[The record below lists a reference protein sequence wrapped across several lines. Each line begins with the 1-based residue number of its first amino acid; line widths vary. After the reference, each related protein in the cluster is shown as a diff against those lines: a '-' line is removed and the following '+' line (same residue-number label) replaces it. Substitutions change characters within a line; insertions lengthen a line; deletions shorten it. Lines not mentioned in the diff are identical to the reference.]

1 MSRLTDPSKIKAAT
15 TYNAASDY
23 FDDSAC
29 EFWSIY
35 GRKTV
40 EHLHLNLG
48 DRVLDVAC
56 GTGAS
61 AIPAAEMV
69 GNQGQVI
76 GVDIADNLMALARK
90 KAHRKNLSNL
100 TFQWGDMTNLEF
112 EEDSFDAVICVFAIF
127 FVKEME
133 EQISKLWRLVRTG
146 GKLAI
151 TTWGPNIFAP
161 IYSIWNKDLQQH
173 RPDLFSAFNPWDRI
187 TTPEAVQRLLID
199 GGAKNVEVEAEN
211 GFQKLENP
219 EDWWKIA
226 MGSGLRWSIEQMK
239 SDEAQCIRE
248 SNLEWIRDRNIDAVE
263 TSVIYAVAQKSS
275 NTKSCLD
282 TTLKT

>member
-1 MSRLTDPSKIKAAT
+1 MSRLTDPAKIKAVI

-23 FDDSAC
+23 FDDPAC

-40 EHLHLNLG
+40 EYLHLNPG
-48 DRVLDVAC
+48 ARVLDVAC

-76 GVDIADNLMALARK
+76 GVDIANNLMALARK
-90 KAHRKNLSNL
+90 KADQKNLSNI

-112 EEDSFDAVICVFAIF
+112 EEESFDAVVCVFGIF

-133 EQISKLWRLVRTG
+133 EQISKLWRLVRSG

-161 IYSIWNKDLQQH
+161 IYSIWNEAIKQH

-187 TTPEAVQRLLID
+187 TTPEAVKKLLVD
-199 GGAKNVEVEAEN
+199 GGANNVEVKAEN
-211 GFQKLENP
+211 SLQKLENP

-239 SDEAQCIRE
+239 SDEAQCIRQ
-248 SNLEWIRDRNIDAVE
+248 SNLKWIRDRNIDTVE
-263 TSVIYAVAQKSS
+263 TNVIYAVAQKSV
-275 NTKSCLD
+275 
-282 TTLKT
+282 

>member
-15 TYNAASDY
+15 TYNATSDY
-23 FDDSAC
+23 FDDPAC

-40 EHLHLNLG
+40 ERLHLNSG
-48 DRVLDVAC
+48 ARVLDVAC

-76 GVDIADNLMALARK
+76 GVDIANNLMALAQK
-90 KAHRKNLSNL
+90 KAHQKNLSNI

-112 EEDSFDAVICVFAIF
+112 EAKSFDAVVCVFAIF
-127 FVKEME
+127 FVQEME
-133 EQISKLWRLVRTG
+133 EQISQLWQLVRPG

-161 IYSIWNKDLQQH
+161 IYSIWNQALKQH

-187 TTPEAVQRLLID
+187 TTPEAVKKLLVA
-199 GGAKNVEVEAEN
+199 GGANNVEVEAEN
-211 GFQKLENP
+211 GLQKLENP

-239 SDEAQCIRE
+239 SDEAQYIRQ
-248 SNLEWIRDRNIDAVE
+248 SNLEWIRERNIDAVE
-263 TSVIYAVAQKSS
+263 TNVIYAVAQQS
-275 NTKSCLD
+275 
-282 TTLKT
+282 

>member
-23 FDDSAC
+23 FDDPAS

-40 EHLHLNLG
+40 ERLQLHSG
-48 DRVLDVAC
+48 ARVLDVAC

-61 AIPAAEMV
+61 AIPAAEIV
-69 GNQGQVI
+69 GDRGQVI
-76 GVDIADNLMALARK
+76 GVDLADNLMALARE
-90 KAHRKNLSNL
+90 KAQKKNLSNI

-112 EEDSFDAVICVFAIF
+112 EAESFDAVVCVFGIF

-133 EQISKLWRLVRTG
+133 AQISKLWRLVRPG

-151 TTWGPNIFAP
+151 ATWGQNIFAP
-161 IYSIWNKDLQQH
+161 IYSIWNQILKQH
-173 RPDLFSAFNPWDRI
+173 RPDLFSAFHPWDRI
-187 TTPEAVQRLLID
+187 TTPEAVKKLLVD
-199 GGAKNVEVEAEN
+199 GGANNIEVEAEN
-211 GFQKLENP
+211 GLQKLENP

-239 SDEAQCIRE
+239 SDEARYIRE
-248 SNLEWIRDRNIDAVE
+248 ANLEWIRDRNLDAVE
-263 TSVIYAVAQKSS
+263 TTVIYAVAQKSG
-275 NTKSCLD
+275 
-282 TTLKT
+282 

>member
-23 FDDSAC
+23 FDDPAC

-40 EHLHLNLG
+40 ELLHLNSG
-48 DRVLDVAC
+48 ARVLDVAC

-61 AIPAAEMV
+61 AIPAAEIV
-69 GNQGQVI
+69 GDRGYVI
-76 GVDIADNLMALARK
+76 GVDLADNLMALAQK
-90 KAHRKNLSNL
+90 KAHNKSLSNI

-112 EEDSFDAVICVFAIF
+112 EENSFDAVVCVFGIF
-127 FVKEME
+127 FVQEME
-133 EQISKLWRLVRTG
+133 EQIRKLWRFVRPR

-161 IYSIWNKDLQQH
+161 IYSMWNEVLKQH
-173 RPDLFSAFNPWDRI
+173 RPDLFSAFHPWERI
-187 TTPEAVQRLLID
+187 TTPEAVKRLLVD
-199 GGAKNVEVEAEN
+199 GGATNVEVKAES

-239 SDEAQCIRE
+239 PDEAQHIRK
-248 SNLEWIRDRNIDAVE
+248 SNLEWIREHNIDAVE
-263 TSVIYAVAQKSS
+263 TSVIYAVAQKV
-275 NTKSCLD
+275 
-282 TTLKT
+282 